1 MSNGGLDNTAQA
13 ATPITE
19 SLSSSNISS
28 NSAVYTQV
36 YLRPNTPLRRL
47 KYCKSPTITMA
58 CSDSDSDQ
66 EYPRRWKDLADY
78 SDDGEI

>member
-1 MSNGGLDNTAQA
+1 MSNGELDNTAQVV
-13 ATPITE
+13 TPITE
-19 SLSSSNISS
+19 SVSSLNISS
-28 NSAVYTQV
+28 NTAVF
-36 YLRPNTPLRRL
+36 LRPNTPFRHL
-47 KYCKSPTITMA
+47 KYCKSPATTMA

>member
-1 MSNGGLDNTAQA
+1 MSNDGLDNTAQA
-13 ATPITE
+13 ATSIIID

-28 NSAVYTQV
+28 NTAVY
-36 YLRPNTPLRRL
+36 LKPNKPLRRL
-47 KYCKSPTITMA
+47 KYCKSPTTVMA

-66 EYPRRWKDLADY
+66 EYPRRWKDLTDY

>member
-1 MSNGGLDNTAQA
+1 MSNDGLDNTTQA
-13 ATPITE
+13 ATPIIE
-19 SLSSSNISS
+19 SLSSFNISS
-28 NSAVYTQV
+28 NSAV

-47 KYCKSPTITMA
+47 KYCKSPTTTMA